1 LNIQKIFFYNMSKNS
16 NRKPKTNTGNVIDFV
31 LLKRVLV
38 FAKPYRLQFT
48 IAAISAVLISIL
60 GPMRP
65 MLINYA
71 IDNYILIPNKEKL
84 LDITTLL
91 LVLLF
96 LEGFVQFFYIYLS
109 TWIGQHVIQDLR
121 AKIFKHILSLKMK
134 YFDNT
139 PIGTLVTRAVSD
151 IETIA
156 DIFSQGLLVIIAEL
170 LKLVVVIIMMFYTD
184 WRLTIITMLTI
195 PVLLIATSWF
205 KRNIKASFQDVREQV
220 SQLNTFVQ
228 EHIVGMNIVQIFNRE
243 KAEYK
248 KFKNINKSHRDAH
261 LRSIFYYAVFFP
273 IVEVLSAIS
282 IGLIVWYGGHGIL
295 SGKDITVG
303 ELIAFIL
310 FIHMMFRPIR
320 QLADRFNI
328 LQMGIVGS
336 ERVFKV
342 LDTDEKITDLGEN
355 LLEFMNGTISFKD
368 VDFSY
373 KPDERVLNG
382 LTFDIKAGKMLAL
395 VGSTGAGKTS
405 VISVLNRFY
414 EIQKGKITIDG
425 INIDDVQLA
434 NLRKNIALVQQE
446 VFLFSDSILNNITL
460 FNSEISRDKII
471 ASAKEIGVHKFIESL
486 PNNYDYVVGERGV
499 TLSAGQRQLI
509 AFLRVYVRNPKI
521 LILDEATSSIDTATE
536 EMLQN
541 ALSKLSRNRTTIV
554 IAHRLST
561 IVKAD
566 KIVHLKDGSVI
577 EEGTHKELLESGGSY
592 SKMYDLQESGSL
604 NS

>member
-1 LNIQKIFFYNMSKNS
+1 MSKTKS
-16 NRKPKTNTGNVIDFV
+16 NKSKSNTGNVIDFV

-38 FAKPYRLQFT
+38 FAKPYRFQFT
-48 IAAISAVLISIL
+48 IAAISAVLLSVL

-84 LDITTLL
+84 LNITTLL
-91 LVLLF
+91 LGLLF
-96 LEGFVQFFYIYLS
+96 VEAFIQFFYIYLS

-170 LKLVVVIIMMFYTD
+170 LKLVVVVIMMFYTD
-184 WRLTIITMLTI
+184 WRLAIITMLTI
-195 PVLLIATSWF
+195 PILLVATSWF

-228 EHIVGMNIVQIFNRE
+228 EHIVGMNVVQIFNRE
-243 KAEYK
+243 QAEYK
-248 KFKNINKSHRDAH
+248 KFKTINKSHRDAH

-273 IVEVLSAIS
+273 VVEVLSAMS
-282 IGLIVWYGGHGIL
+282 IGLIVWYGGQGIL

-342 LDTDEKITDLGEN
+342 LDTDAKIADTGDN
-355 LLEFMNGTISFKD
+355 TLESVEGTISFKD

-373 KPDERVLNG
+373 KQDEWVLKG
-382 LTFDIKAGKMLAL
+382 LTFEIKAGKMLAL
-395 VGSTGAGKTS
+395 VGRTGAGKTS
-405 VISVLNRFY
+405 IISVLNRFY
-414 EIQKGKITIDG
+414 ETQNGTIAIDG
-425 INIDDVQLA
+425 VNIETVQLA
-434 NLRKNIALVQQE
+434 NLRENIALVQQE

-460 FNSEISRDKII
+460 FDTDITRKKII
-471 ASAKEIGVHKFIESL
+471 QSAKEIGVHNFIETL
-486 PNNYDYVVGERGV
+486 PNTYDYVVGERGV

-536 EMLQN
+536 ELLQN
-541 ALSKLSRNRTTIV
+541 ALEKLSENRTTIV

-561 IVKAD
+561 IVKAN
-566 KIVHLKDGSVI
+566 KILHLKNGSVL
-577 EEGTHKELLESGGSY
+577 EEGTHKHLLQSGGAY
-592 SKMYDLQESGSL
+592 AEMYNLQESVSL
-604 NS
+604 DK

>member
-1 LNIQKIFFYNMSKNS
+1 MSKTKNNKS
-16 NRKPKTNTGNVIDFV
+16 KSNTGNVIDFV
-31 LLKRVLV
+31 LLKRVLA

-48 IAAISAVLISIL
+48 IAAISAVLLSVL

-84 LDITTLL
+84 LNITTLL
-91 LVLLF
+91 LGLLF
-96 LEGFVQFFYIYLS
+96 VEAFIQFFYIYLS

-184 WRLTIITMLTI
+184 WRLAIITMLTI
-195 PVLLIATSWF
+195 PILLVATSWF

-228 EHIVGMNIVQIFNRE
+228 EHIVGMNVVQIFNRE
-243 KAEYK
+243 QAEYK
-248 KFKNINKSHRDAH
+248 KFKTINKSHRDAH

-273 IVEVLSAIS
+273 IVEVLSAMS
-282 IGLIVWYGGHGIL
+282 IGLIVWYGGQGIL

-342 LDTDEKITDLGEN
+342 LDTDAKIADLGEN
-355 LLEFMNGTISFKD
+355 TLENMEGAISFKE

-373 KPDERVLNG
+373 KQDEWVLKG
-382 LTFDIKAGKMLAL
+382 LTFEIKAGKMLAL
-395 VGSTGAGKTS
+395 VGRTGAGKTS
-405 VISVLNRFY
+405 IISVLNRFY
-414 EIQKGKITIDG
+414 ETQKGTIAIDG
-425 INIDDVQLA
+425 IDIDTVQLA
-434 NLRKNIALVQQE
+434 NLRENIALVQQE

-460 FNSEISRDKII
+460 FDTDITRVKIVE
-471 ASAKEIGVHKFIESL
+471 AAKEIGVHNFIETL
-486 PNNYDYVVGERGV
+486 PNTYDYVVGERGV

-536 EMLQN
+536 ELLQN
-541 ALSKLSRNRTTIV
+541 ALEKLSKDRTTIV

-561 IVKAD
+561 VVKAD
-566 KIVHLKDGSVI
+566 KILHLKNGSVL
-577 EEGTHKELLESGGSY
+577 EEGTHKHLLQSGGAY
-592 SKMYDLQESGSL
+592 AKMYNLQESDNLGK
-604 NS
+604 

>member
-1 LNIQKIFFYNMSKNS
+1 MSKTKINKSKS
-16 NRKPKTNTGNVIDFV
+16 NAGNVIDFV
-31 LLKRVLV
+31 LLKRVLI
-38 FAKPYRLQFT
+38 FAEPYRLQFT
-48 IAAISAVLISIL
+48 VAAISAILLSVL
-60 GPMRP
+60 GPIRP

-71 IDNYILIPNKEKL
+71 IDNYILIPNEEKL
-84 LDITTLL
+84 WNITTLL
-91 LVLLF
+91 LGLLF
-96 LEGFVQFFYIYLS
+96 IEAFIQFFYIYLS

-170 LKLVVVIIMMFYTD
+170 LKLLVVVIMMFYTD
-184 WRLTIITMLTI
+184 WRLAIIAMLTI
-195 PVLLIATSWF
+195 PILLVATSWF
-205 KRNIKASFQDVREQV
+205 KRNIKASFQNVREQV

-228 EHIVGMNIVQIFNRE
+228 EHIVGMNIVHIFNRE
-243 KAEYK
+243 QAEYK
-248 KFKNINKSHRDAH
+248 KFKAINRSHRDAH

-273 IVEVLSAIS
+273 IVEVLSAMS
-282 IGLIVWYGGHGIL
+282 IGLIVWYGGQGIL

-342 LDTDEKITDLGEN
+342 LDKVEKITDSGKN
-355 LLEFMNGTISFKD
+355 TLESVEGSISFND
-368 VDFSY
+368 VNFSY
-373 KPDERVLNG
+373 KKDELVLGDLN
-382 LTFDIKAGKMLAL
+382 FEIKAGKMLAL
-395 VGSTGAGKTS
+395 VGRTGAGKTS
-405 VISVLNRFY
+405 IISVLNRFY
-414 EIQKGKITIDG
+414 EIQKGTISIDG
-425 INIDDVQLA
+425 INIDTVKLSS
-434 NLRKNIALVQQE
+434 LRKNIALVQQE

-460 FNSEISRDKII
+460 FDTDITRVKII
-471 ASAKEIGVHKFIESL
+471 EAAKEIGVHSFIETL
-486 PNNYDYVVGERGV
+486 PNTYDYVVGERGV

-536 EMLQN
+536 QLLQN
-541 ALSKLSRNRTTIV
+541 ALEKLSKNRTTIV

-561 IVKAD
+561 IIKAD
-566 KIVHLKDGSVI
+566 KILHLKNGSVH
-577 EEGTHKELLESGGSY
+577 EEGTHEFLLKSGGAYAEMY
-592 SKMYDLQESGSL
+592 SLQESDTLSK
-604 NS
+604 

>member
-1 LNIQKIFFYNMSKNS
+1 LNIQKIFFYNMSKTS
-16 NRKPKTNTGNVIDFV
+16 NRKPKSNTGNVIDFV

-195 PVLLIATSWF
+195 PILLIATSWF

-355 LLEFMNGTISFKD
+355 LLEFMNGTISFND

-395 VGSTGAGKTS
+395 VGRTGAGKTS

>member
-1 LNIQKIFFYNMSKNS
+1 MQESTNQKVKSS
-16 NRKPKTNTGNVIDFV
+16 SGNVIDFI
-31 LLKRVLV
+31 LLNRILT
-38 FAKPYRLQFT
+38 FAKPYRLQFI
-48 IAAISAVLISIL
+48 IAAISAILLSFL
-60 GPMRP
+60 GPLRP
-65 MLINYA
+65 MIINHA
-71 IDNYILIPNKEKL
+71 IDNYIIIPDKEKL
-84 LDITTLL
+84 LEITIVL

-96 LEGFVQFFYIYLS
+96 LEGLIQFFYIYLS

-139 PIGTLVTRAVSD
+139 PIGTLVTRSVSD

-170 LKLVVVIIMMFYTD
+170 LKLIIVIAMMFYTD
-184 WRLTIITMLTI
+184 WRLAIIAMLTI
-195 PVLLIATSWF
+195 PVLLVATAWF

-228 EHIVGMNIVQIFNRE
+228 EHIVGMNIIQIFNRE
-243 KAEYK
+243 EAEYK

-273 IVEVLSAIS
+273 VVEVLSAVS
-282 IGLIVWYGGHGIL
+282 IGLIVWYGGQGIL
-295 SGKDITVG
+295 SGKDITIG

-342 LDTDEKITDLGEN
+342 LDTDERNTDKGVETLDG
-355 LLEFMNGTISFKD
+355 MSGAISFDK

-373 KPDERVLNG
+373 KKDEWVLKG
-382 LTFDIKAGKMLAL
+382 LSFKIDAGKLLAL
-395 VGSTGAGKTS
+395 VGRTGAGKTS
-405 VISVLNRFY
+405 IISVLNRFY
-414 EIQKGKITIDG
+414 EIQNGTIAIDG
-425 INIDDVQLA
+425 VNIEDIKLD

-460 FNSEISRDKII
+460 FDAEITRDIVVN
-471 ASAKEIGVHKFIESL
+471 SAKEIGVHEFINSL

-536 EMLQN
+536 ELLQN
-541 ALSKLSRNRTTIV
+541 ALKKLSKNRTTIV

-561 IVKAD
+561 IVNAD
-566 KIVHLKDGSVI
+566 KILHLKDGRVL
-577 EEGTHKELLESGGSY
+577 EEGRHKQLIEARGSY
-592 SKMYDLQESGSL
+592 AKMYSLQADQDL
-604 NS
+604 NA

>member
-1 LNIQKIFFYNMSKNS
+1 MSKIKINKS
-16 NRKPKTNTGNVIDFV
+16 ESTTGNVIDFV
-31 LLKRVLV
+31 LLKRVLI

-48 IAAISAVLISIL
+48 IAAISAILLSVL
-60 GPMRP
+60 GPVRP

-71 IDNYILIPNKEKL
+71 IDNYILIPNKQKL
-84 LDITTLL
+84 LNITTLL
-91 LVLLF
+91 LGLLF
-96 LEGFVQFFYIYLS
+96 LEAFIQFFYIYLS

-156 DIFSQGLLVIIAEL
+156 DIFSQGLLVIIAEI
-170 LKLVVVIIMMFYTD
+170 LKLIVVVIMMFYTD
-184 WRLTIITMLTI
+184 WRLAIIAMLTI
-195 PVLLIATSWF
+195 PILLVATSWF
-205 KRNIKASFQDVREQV
+205 KRNIKASFQNVREQV

-228 EHIVGMNIVQIFNRE
+228 EHIVGMNIVHIFNRE
-243 KAEYK
+243 QAEYK
-248 KFKNINKSHRDAH
+248 KFKAINRLHRDAH

-273 IVEVLSAIS
+273 IVEVLSAMS
-282 IGLIVWYGGHGIL
+282 IGLIVWYGGQGIL

-342 LDTDEKITDLGEN
+342 LDKVEKITDSGKNTLEN
-355 LLEFMNGTISFKD
+355 IEGSISFKN
-368 VDFSY
+368 VNFSY
-373 KPDERVLNG
+373 KKDELVLKDLN
-382 LTFDIKAGKMLAL
+382 FEIKAGKMLAL
-395 VGSTGAGKTS
+395 VGRTGAGKTS
-405 VISVLNRFY
+405 IISVLNRFY
-414 EIQKGKITIDG
+414 EIQKGIISIDG
-425 INIDDVQLA
+425 LNIQNVKLS

-460 FNSEISRDKII
+460 FDTDISRKKII
-471 ASAKEIGVHKFIESL
+471 EAAKEIGVHSFIESL
-486 PNNYDYVVGERGV
+486 PNTYDYVVGERGV

-536 EMLQN
+536 QLLQN
-541 ALSKLSRNRTTIV
+541 ALVKLSKNRTTIV

-561 IVKAD
+561 IIKAD
-566 KIVHLKDGSVI
+566 KILHLKNGSVL
-577 EEGTHKELLESGGSY
+577 EEGTHEFLIKSGGAY
-592 SKMYDLQESGSL
+592 SEMYSLQESDTLSK
-604 NS
+604 